1 MLVIAVCENTE
12 KHEVT
17 VKCSGENYLV
27 TQADYVLLDI
37 NEGDFLDEE
46 QIEQLEHFAT
56 KLKCIKNAFSLLS
69 YNDMSSGK
77 LRRKL
82 AQKYDKETA
91 SLVTD
96 MMLERGYINDASL
109 AVRYAENFYSSKRWG
124 PARIKSELFSR
135 GFSSVDIDDALE
147 VIENNDHSENIR
159 YLLEH
164 KYSKEQL
171 SDRDVARKA
180 AAYLYRCGYDS
191 SDIYEIINQIYQE

>member
-27 TQADYVLLDI
+27 TQADFLSLGI
-37 NEGDFLDEE
+37 CEGNYLDED
-46 QIEQLEHFAT
+46 QIELLEQYAN
-56 KLKCIKNAFSLLS
+56 KLKCIKTAFSMLS

-82 AQKYDKETA
+82 SQKYDKETA

-96 MMLERGYINDASL
+96 MMLERGYINDTSL
-109 AVRYAENFYSSKRWG
+109 AARYAENFYSSKRWG

-135 GFSSVDIDDALE
+135 GFSSMDIDDALE
-147 VIENNDHSENIR
+147 IIENNDHSENIR

-171 SDRDVARKA
+171 SDREVSRKA
-180 AAYLYRCGYDS
+180 AAYLYRCGYES